1 MNFDLDAG
9 ITLAALAPFIAALL
23 APFLFRFTRHY
34 SAWLLALVPASIFGY
49 MLHYVA
55 QMPRRQFVSAGYDW
69 VPSYGLRLSFYLDQ
83 LAVSLALLVS
93 GVATLALLHAGPFLK
108 GNPGQGRFM
117 ALLLAATGAML
128 GLVMA
133 DNLVSLFI
141 FWELAGLS
149 TFFLVGFDHERRAAR
164 RAAIH
169 MLLVNAIGGLSL
181 LAAFLLLHQMTGNWE
196 VSALFQFGPAIRE
209 QPLYPVILILVLV
222 AAFVRSAQFPFHF
235 WLQNALEMPAS
246 AAAFTQSAG
255 MALAGVYLLMRMNP
269 ILGGATLWD
278 VILPIFGGLTLLWGA
293 FGALR
298 QTDLVQILTRTTVSA
313 LGLMVLLLGIG
324 TQAAFSA
331 VVMVLFAHAFFKAA
345 LLMVA
350 GNVERATGTRDI
362 TELGGLWKPMP
373 LTFLGA
379 LLGLAGMLGLPFTL
393 AFQSRQ
399 EMYAILF
406 LDRISDLFLNWQNTL
421 VVLVM
426 VLANAIWVA
435 LGLAILFRLFAGRA
449 RATPLSP
456 REGAPFLWLGMLVL
470 GAASLWAGTWLD
482 GVGYLFLTP
491 IASSIA
497 NIQIDAYLYS
507 GLGAVLSL
515 QFAITAITWLV
526 GIVLFLSL
534 DDIRTLF
541 RDLPGTRGGSLA
553 LMLDNIL
560 TGLVRLSGFLFGFVP
575 RFPAPAWTM
584 VLVVLFSLV
593 ILAPLAPVF
602 SIPDMA
608 QVVPP
613 SFIEIMAMLVAI
625 IGLSGTLFA
634 RTARIG
640 LLFLMLTGVA
650 IALLLVGFGAPE
662 ASLAQIIIANLCVAL
677 LVLLVNRHGLG
688 MTETRSVVR
697 KVGEGGLSVIA
708 GLAIALLGISVLQR
722 PLDQKLADFYVH
734 ASVPLAGGRNVID
747 VLLMDFRALDT
758 FVLLFLFLA
767 AMLALFFLVS
777 ARGAKE
783 TGSGKTKRSA
793 GSASRAVKTRS
804 AGAKTRSVGTRSTK
818 AATARKRAP
827 KKASTRKQKGK
838 PA

>member
-9 ITLAALAPFIAALL
+9 ITLAALAPFIAAFL

-141 FWELAGLS
+141 FWELAALS

-169 MLLVNAIGGLSL
+169 MLLVNAIGGLTL

-196 VSALFQFGPAIRE
+196 ISTLFQFGPAIRE

-222 AAFVRSAQFPFHF
+222 AAFIRSAQFPFHF
-235 WLQNALEMPAS
+235 WLQNALEMPAP
-246 AAAFTQSAG
+246 AAAFTQSTGA
-255 MALAGVYLLMRMNP
+255 ALAGIYILMRMNP

-298 QTDLVQILTRTTVSA
+298 QTDLAQILTRTTVSA

-331 VVMVLFAHAFFKAA
+331 VVMLLFSHAFFKCA
-345 LLMVA
+345 LVTVA
-350 GNVERATGTRDI
+350 GNVERATGTREI

-379 LLGLAGMLGLPFTL
+379 LLGLTGMLGLPFTL
-393 AFQSRQ
+393 AFQARQ

-435 LGLAILFRLFAGRA
+435 LGLAILVRLFTGRA

-456 REGAPFLWLGMLVL
+456 REGAPFLWLGTLVL
-470 GAASLWAGTWLD
+470 GAAGLWAGTWLD
-482 GVGYLFLTP
+482 GIGYLFLTP

-507 GLGAVLSL
+507 GLGAVMSL

-534 DDIRTLF
+534 DDVRTLL
-541 RDLPGTRGGSLA
+541 RELPGTRGGSLA
-553 LMLDNIL
+553 VAADYGL
-560 TGLVRLSGFLFGFVP
+560 TGLVRLSRFLFGFVP

-584 VLVVLFSLV
+584 ALVVLFSLV
-593 ILAPLAPVF
+593 ILAPLVPVF

-608 QVVPP
+608 QVSLP
-613 SFIEIMAMLVAI
+613 SFLELLALLVAVL
-625 IGLSGTLFA
+625 GLFGTLFA
-634 RTARIG
+634 RTRRIG
-640 LLFLMLTGVA
+640 LLSLLVAGVG
-650 IALLLVGFGAPE
+650 IALLFVSLGAPE
-662 ASLAQIIIANLCVAL
+662 TGLAQIIIANLCVAL
-677 LVLLVNRHGLG
+677 LVLLANRRGMGLG
-688 MTETRSVVR
+688 ETRSPAR
-697 KVGEGGLSVIA
+697 KVGDAALSVAA
-708 GLAIALLGISVLQR
+708 GLAIAMLTISVLQV

-758 FVLLFLFLA
+758 FV
-767 AMLALFFLVS
+767 
-777 ARGAKE
+777 
-783 TGSGKTKRSA
+783 
-793 GSASRAVKTRS
+793 
-804 AGAKTRSVGTRSTK
+804 
-818 AATARKRAP
+818 
-827 KKASTRKQKGK
+827 
-838 PA
+838 